1 MTCAT
6 ERYTIDDIHGIMA
19 GGFECTLDASVIET
33 IQGLA
38 THVGAADYV
47 RTPKFPKQSYS
58 AQAPTQD
65 GWTVQGG
72 GKGFGGRRRK
82 NRRAQEVVSD
92 ADWQA
97 IRTFSA
103 TKLAEHTGI
112 DANMATLR
120 KHLNKLTESSYDT
133 LVPQIKE
140 EIGVVL
146 ETVSE
151 GGEELSTDAYE
162 ELAKIGKSVFSI
174 ASGNAFFSNIYA
186 RLYKE
191 LMEEYGFMESILDG
205 NLDEYAGLF
214 QTIEHV
220 DPVADYDRFCEI
232 NKENEQRRA
241 MAKFFTN
248 LYMMDVV
255 SEERI
260 VGFLMP
266 MQDRVISGA
275 DDKEMVPVSQEL
287 AEVIFI
293 FITQGWEKLGESSV
307 ASDIK
312 DRVATVSRMT
322 SSPGVSKKAVFKHMD
337 IMDTWS

>member
-1 MTCAT
+1 M
-6 ERYTIDDIHGIMA
+6 
-19 GGFECTLDASVIET
+19 
-33 IQGLA
+33 
-38 THVGAADYV
+38 
-47 RTPKFPKQSYS
+47 
-58 AQAPTQD
+58 
-65 GWTVQGG
+65 
-72 GKGFGGRRRK
+72 
-82 NRRAQEVVSD
+82 SD

-120 KHLNKLTESSYDT
+120 KHLNKLTEASYDT

-140 EIGVVL
+140 EIGLVL
-146 ETVSE
+146 QEVSE
-151 GGEELSTDAYE
+151 GSEELSPDAYE
-162 ELAKIGKSVFSI
+162 QLGKIGKSVFSI
-174 ASGNAFFSNIYA
+174 ASGNSFFSGLYA

-191 LMEEYGFMESILDG
+191 LMEEYHFMENILDG
-205 NLDEYAGLF
+205 NLDEYASLF
-214 QTIEHV
+214 NTVEHV
-220 DPVADYDRFCEI
+220 DPVKDYDRFCEI

-248 LYMMDVV
+248 LYMMGVV

-293 FITQGWEKLGESSV
+293 FITLGWEKLCESS
-307 ASDIK
+307 AAEEIK
-312 DRVATVSRMT
+312 DKVTTVSRMT
-322 SSPGVSKKAVFKHMD
+322 SAPGVSKKAVFKHMD
-337 IMDTWS
+337 IMDTWC

>member
-1 MTCAT
+1 MACAI
-6 ERYTIDDIHGIMA
+6 ERYTIDDIRGIMA
-19 GGFECTLDASVIET
+19 DGFECTLDASVIEA

-47 RTPKFPKQSYS
+47 RTPKFPKQSYT
-58 AQAPTQD
+58 AQASNQD
-65 GWTVQGG
+65 GWCVQGG
-72 GKGFGGRRRK
+72 GKGAGGRRRK

-120 KHLNKLTESSYDT
+120 KHLNKLTETSYDL

-140 EIGVVL
+140 EIGLVL
-146 ETVSE
+146 QEVSE
-151 GGEELSTDAYE
+151 GSEDLSPEAYE
-162 ELAKIGKSVFSI
+162 ELSKIGKSVFSI
-174 ASGNAFFSNIYA
+174 ASGNSFFSGIYA

-191 LMEEYGFMESILDG
+191 LMEEYHFMESILDG
-205 NLDEYAGLF
+205 NLDEYADLF
-214 QTIEHV
+214 HTVEHV
-220 DPVADYDRFCEI
+220 DPVKDYDRFCEI

-248 LYMMDVV
+248 LYLMGVV
-255 SEERI
+255 SEDRI
-260 VGFLMP
+260 LGFLMP
-266 MQDRVISGA
+266 MQDRVIAGA
-275 DDKEMVPVSQEL
+275 DDKDMIPVSQEL
-287 AEVIFI
+287 AEVIYI
-293 FITQGWEKLGESSV
+293 FITQGWEKLGE
-307 ASDIK
+307 AAAACEIK
-312 DRVATVSRMT
+312 DKVTIVSRMT
-322 SSPGVSKKAVFKHMD
+322 SAPGVSKKAVFKHMD

>member
-1 MTCAT
+1 MACTT
-6 ERYTIDDIHGIMA
+6 ERYTIGDIREIMA
-19 GGFECTLDASVIET
+19 GGFECTLDASVIDT

-47 RTPKFPKQSYS
+47 RTPKFPKQSYAS
-58 AQAPTQD
+58 QANAHD
-65 GWTVQGG
+65 GWSVQGG
-72 GKGFGGRRRK
+72 NRGLGGKRRK

-120 KHLNKLTESSYDT
+120 KHLNKLTEASYDT

-140 EIGVVL
+140 EIGLVL
-146 ETVSE
+146 QEVSE
-151 GGEELSTDAYE
+151 GSEELSPDAYE
-162 ELAKIGKSVFSI
+162 QLGKIGKSVFSI
-174 ASGNAFFSNIYA
+174 ASGNSFFSGLYA

-191 LMEEYGFMESILDG
+191 LMEEYHFMENILDG
-205 NLDEYAGLF
+205 NLDEYASLF
-214 QTIEHV
+214 NTVEHV
-220 DPVADYDRFCEI
+220 DPVKDYDRFCEI

-248 LYMMDVV
+248 LYMMGVV

-293 FITQGWEKLGESSV
+293 FITLGWEKLCESS
-307 ASDIK
+307 AAEEIK
-312 DRVATVSRMT
+312 DKVTTVSRMT
-322 SSPGVSKKAVFKHMD
+322 SAPGVSKKAVFKHMD
-337 IMDTWS
+337 IMDTWC